1 MCSVLAEYTPTELKV
16 DKNLVL
22 SSVYDAIRENGDRT
36 LKIDPI
42 DGRNKRNINYYTY
55 DDYKSDDLI
64 PSYGEVMHAAPMKQQ
79 CKSDPHGVQTISISD
94 THSWSSMGSSI
105 LKYLMM
111 ALALIALP
119 VLLFQAFIIPLK
131 VLMGLKTMAF
141 GNTLLL
147 ATFLWRYLTRPNN
160 DNQGEDNDNDRDHG
174 TKDIANEVEDRF
186 YYPFNTEDLDNLN
199 EGEIKTILKFIK
211 MKNKRW

>member
-1 MCSVLAEYTPTELKV
+1 
-16 DKNLVL
+16 
-22 SSVYDAIRENGDRT
+22 
-36 LKIDPI
+36 
-42 DGRNKRNINYYTY
+42 
-55 DDYKSDDLI
+55 
-64 PSYGEVMHAAPMKQQ
+64 MHAPMKQQ

-94 THSWSSMGSSI
+94 THSWSNMGSSLVHV
-105 LKYLMM
+105 LKYLMV

-119 VLLFQAFIIPLK
+119 VLLFQALIIPLK

-160 DNQGEDNDNDRDHG
+160 GNQEEDNDDRDHG
-174 TKDIANEVEDRF
+174 TKDITNEAEDRF
-186 YYPFNTEDLDNLN
+186 YYPFNTEDLDHLN

-211 MKNKRW
+211 MKNKKW

>member
-1 MCSVLAEYTPTELKV
+1 
-16 DKNLVL
+16 
-22 SSVYDAIRENGDRT
+22 
-36 LKIDPI
+36 
-42 DGRNKRNINYYTY
+42 
-55 DDYKSDDLI
+55 
-64 PSYGEVMHAAPMKQQ
+64 
-79 CKSDPHGVQTISISD
+79 
-94 THSWSSMGSSI
+94 
-105 LKYLMM
+105 
-111 ALALIALP
+111 
-119 VLLFQAFIIPLK
+119 
-131 VLMGLKTMAF
+131 MGLKTMAF

-211 MKNKRW
+211 MKNKKW